1 VEHELMQTFIQLTV
15 TGLANGSIL
24 ALAALGFVLIYKAT
38 GVINFAQG
46 EFLLIGAYTIYAAI
60 GIYGLHW
67 TWAVAIGVVL
77 AIVLGVL
84 TERFVLRPMIGES
97 AVAVIMVTIG
107 LSSFL
112 RAAVQFQFGTT
123 PQRMPAFIPTGTV
136 SVAGV
141 ALPSARIFA
150 IVLAAIV
157 LGVFAL
163 FFTRS
168 RHGIAMRA
176 VADDQQAALTMGISV
191 RRIFALAWALA
202 AVSAV
207 IGGLL
212 VANITGVSAEVAAF
226 GLIVFPVVILGG
238 LDSIGGTIVGGLVIG
253 LLVQYTAGYIGGGL
267 QQVVPYIVLVLILMV
282 RPYGLFG
289 EVRIERV

>member
-1 VEHELMQTFIQLTV
+1 MDIFLTLTV
-15 TGLANGSIL
+15 TGLANGAIL

-46 EFLLIGAYTIYAAI
+46 EFLLIGAYTIWFTVASV
-60 GIYGLHW
+60 GLHW
-67 TWAVAIGVVL
+67 TVGTLIAVIL
-77 AIVLGVL
+77 AIVLGIAI
-84 TERFVLRPMIGES
+84 ERFVLRPMVGES

-112 RAAVQFQFGTT
+112 RAAVQFFFGTT
-123 PQRMPAFIPTGTV
+123 PRAVPPFLPTGNV
-136 SVAGV
+136 SIAG
-141 ALPSARIFA
+141 ATLPLSRVFA
-150 IVLAAIV
+150 IVVAAVV
-157 LGVFAL
+157 LGAFAL

-191 RRIFALAWALA
+191 RRIFAVAWALA
-202 AVSAV
+202 FVSAV

-212 VANITGVSAEVAAF
+212 VAQITGVSAEVAAF

-253 LLVQYTAGYIGGGL
+253 LLVQYTAGYVGGGL
-267 QQVVPYIVLVLILMV
+267 QQVVPFIVLTLILMV